1 MAEAV
6 GLAASVAGLVGLAG
20 QVLQGGL
27 FIQKFFDDVRNAPA
41 EVQDLKDE
49 LDLFTFIAKDTKKL
63 FETARDDGVP
73 VSSAAFER
81 TLERCGAI
89 VHDIGLKLEHFVGEK
104 GKEVALTS
112 QNDPASSYGPNVLA
126 PLEPSRNSERP
137 RIWWAKLKVAS
148 RKKALG
154 EYLQRLER
162 AKSQLLAVQAN
173 LTQ

>member
-20 QVLQGGL
+20 QVLQGGI

-73 VSSAAFER
+73 VPSAAFER
-81 TLERCGAI
+81 TLERCGNI
-89 VHDIGLKLEHFVGEK
+89 VDDIGLKLEHFVGER
-104 GKEVALTS
+104 GKEVALTT
-112 QNDPASSYGPNVLA
+112 QNHPDSSC
-126 PLEPSRNSERP
+126 EPSRNSERP

-148 RKKALG
+148 RKKVLG

>member
-73 VSSAAFER
+73 VSFAAFEQ
-81 TLERCGAI
+81 TLERCGNI
-89 VHDIGLKLEHFVGEK
+89 VKDIGLKLEHFVGEK
-104 GKEVALTS
+104 GKEVALTT
-112 QNDPASSYGPNVLA
+112 QNHPDSSCGPNVLA

-154 EYLQRLER
+154 EYLHRLER
-162 AKSQLLAVQAN
+162 AKSQLLTVQAN

>member
-49 LDLFTFIAKDTKKL
+49 LDLFTFIAIDTKKL
-63 FETARDDGVP
+63 FETARVDGVP
-73 VSSAAFER
+73 VTSAAFER
-81 TLERCGAI
+81 ALERCGNI
-89 VHDIGLKLEHFVGEK
+89 VKDIGLKLEHFVGER
-104 GKEVALTS
+104 GKEVAVTT
-112 QNDPASSYGPNVLA
+112 QNDPNSSCGPNVLA
-126 PLEPSRNSERP
+126 PLEPSRNSKRP
-137 RIWWAKLKVAS
+137 RILWAKLKVAS
-148 RKKALG
+148 RKKVLG